1 MDKDTALQEDNDSTE
16 NQEENSEVTTEEK
29 STNVSFS
36 FFLYRLIAYADAR
49 RSVAS
54 FVIILFLVTI
64 SDKLFE
70 DFLFVPYVELVE
82 SLSGVHP
89 GGFAEL
95 DVGFAPEVW
104 QALLGM
110 VLGTLILVIS
120 IASQS
125 IPKLIDFYMRD
136 IPSLLYI
143 WFLII
148 SGVHALIIKIYGEIG
163 LVREPSRIFNTHFLL
178 TICTI
183 IAFPYVF
190 YILRYTKPTNIINR
204 IYNNNMDQIRALT
217 SSRNRALAH
226 IVVINTVNDV
236 GGFGVA

>member
-54 FVIILFLVTI
+54 FVIILFLVTF
-64 SDKLFE
+64 SDILFE
-70 DFLFVPYVELVE
+70 NFLFVPYVELVE

-136 IPSLLYI
+136 PFTESKLLYRCRG
-143 WFLII
+143 I
-148 SGVHALIIKIYGEIG
+148 SASNNCH
-163 LVREPSRIFNTHFLL
+163 NTFVSHFRKTLCNCECSQSKGFHL
-178 TICTI
+178 KD
-183 IAFPYVF
+183 PH
-190 YILRYTKPTNIINR
+190 
-204 IYNNNMDQIRALT
+204 RAIPKD
-217 SSRNRALAH
+217 SS
-226 IVVINTVNDV
+226 
-236 GGFGVA
+236 

>member
-29 STNVSFS
+29 SKNVSFS

-82 SLSGVHP
+82 SLSGVLP

-120 IASQS
+120 IAAQS

-136 IPSLLYI
+136 PFTESKL
-143 WFLII
+143 
-148 SGVHALIIKIYGEIG
+148 
-163 LVREPSRIFNTHFLL
+163 
-178 TICTI
+178 
-183 IAFPYVF
+183 
-190 YILRYTKPTNIINR
+190 
-204 IYNNNMDQIRALT
+204 
-217 SSRNRALAH
+217 
-226 IVVINTVNDV
+226 
-236 GGFGVA
+236 